1 MNTTELSKQFLR
13 YHAKLDEYVKA
24 AKSMDEQNFRLT
36 FEKDQG
42 VLPFYVIHLP
52 DLPISL
58 YRSRLERKVGKEEDL
73 SSPQT
78 FSYVPLA
85 STNKYFPN
93 LQRANFSG
101 QSVFYGSL
109 SPTTNFREISE
120 DITEGEEIYMAKW
133 NISPDANLML
143 DRVLPPKGTIITDN
157 LRTLFRLDEDKSETF
172 ESFFQELGDVMMS
185 TEEGISKYLVS
196 ALYANFI
203 YKFKPKILPD
213 GSKIKTFD
221 GILYPSTKVEDGS
234 EWNMALKPECIDQY
248 AALQYVIRGKV
259 AKDLRSVEFSDIGFC
274 KKGKIHWYSPWINHY
289 DIVPTEYFL
298 FDASNQLVQSKNGTL
313 YDKVGK
319 IIPDPLA
326 IFELQKEQWAGYY
339 IRNFQSAFKPD
350 VNIEELSEENLSSIT
365 YKGDGILRDVIGWK
379 FVVDGKTYDIGKI
392 GFNLQVSSIYKRT
405 NFPKGFNWL

>member
-1 MNTTELSKQFLR
+1 MITNSTDKYKEMNTTELSKQFLR

-52 DLPISL
+52 DLPITL

-143 DRVLPPKGTIITDN
+143 DRVLPPKGTIIT
-157 LRTLFRLDEDKSETF
+157 E
-172 ESFFQELGDVMMS
+172 
-185 TEEGISKYLVS
+185 
-196 ALYANFI
+196 
-203 YKFKPKILPD
+203 
-213 GSKIKTFD
+213 
-221 GILYPSTKVEDGS
+221 
-234 EWNMALKPECIDQY
+234 
-248 AALQYVIRGKV
+248 
-259 AKDLRSVEFSDIGFC
+259 
-274 KKGKIHWYSPWINHY
+274 
-289 DIVPTEYFL
+289 
-298 FDASNQLVQSKNGTL
+298 
-313 YDKVGK
+313 
-319 IIPDPLA
+319 
-326 IFELQKEQWAGYY
+326 
-339 IRNFQSAFKPD
+339 
-350 VNIEELSEENLSSIT
+350 
-365 YKGDGILRDVIGWK
+365 
-379 FVVDGKTYDIGKI
+379 
-392 GFNLQVSSIYKRT
+392 
-405 NFPKGFNWL
+405 